1 LLMESAKPPKKQ
13 LLQSANKGDVFSE
26 TKHKRLDLTLS
37 GTCKQVSCKGKTV
50 AQCSL
55 KE

>member
-1 LLMESAKPPKKQ
+1 MESAKPPKKQ
-13 LLQSANKGDVFSE
+13 LLQSANQSDVFSD
-26 TKHKRLDLTLS
+26 TKYKSLDLTLS
-37 GTCKQVSCKGKTV
+37 GTCKQVFCKVKNV